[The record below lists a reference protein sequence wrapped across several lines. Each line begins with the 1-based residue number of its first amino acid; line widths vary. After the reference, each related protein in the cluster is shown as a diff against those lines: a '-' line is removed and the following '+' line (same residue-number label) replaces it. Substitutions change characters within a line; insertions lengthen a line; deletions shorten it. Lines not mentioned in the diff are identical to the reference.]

1 MQVVCL
7 LASNHNKFSF
17 VFDCCFTAID
27 ICRLPWPWDVRLL
40 KRRQYREDLGNSP
53 SWRPK
58 LPVFPSFPC
67 SPAPF
72 EPSFCPQSLLGS
84 IHLFCWAFCV
94 VRTVKSSS
102 NLVIMPKVATCTPQ
116 PSSVSKSHSLMW
128 SKPQHHDSASPNLGS
143 GNCHFSPRSLSC
155 WDGNS
160 YIHDGHRS
168 VARWN
173 IFMYRIDSGWALV
186 EDD

>member
-1 MQVVCL
+1 MAWDLIGFPSGPLPVLYTFSTKIQATMQPNCQCKWS
-7 LASNHNKFSF
+7 ASLPVIINKFSF

-58 LPVFPSFPC
+58 LPVFPLFPC

-84 IHLFCWAFCV
+84 IHLFCWALCINIL
-94 VRTVKSSS
+94 TKSSS
-102 NLVIMPKVATCTPQ
+102 KLVRWTVT
-116 PSSVSKSHSLMW
+116 SVSELEKIGGSFF
-128 SKPQHHDSASPNLGS
+128 SAFWPCFYYVTL
-143 GNCHFSPRSLSC
+143 
-155 WDGNS
+155 
-160 YIHDGHRS
+160 Y
-168 VARWN
+168 
-173 IFMYRIDSGWALV
+173 LV
-186 EDD
+186 VK